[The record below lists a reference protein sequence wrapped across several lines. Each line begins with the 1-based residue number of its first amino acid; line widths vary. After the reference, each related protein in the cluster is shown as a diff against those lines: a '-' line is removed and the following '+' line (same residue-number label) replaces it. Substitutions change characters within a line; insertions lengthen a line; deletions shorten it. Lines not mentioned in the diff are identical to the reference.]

1 MIGACA
7 DGEGIPGVDTTKF
20 QQLNFNNSTSTTQ
33 LQQLNFKASYSQRIQ
48 NHSFLKTMNQK
59 PTLHFFCG
67 KMASGKSTLARSL
80 AEEKNTI
87 PIAEDVW
94 LSKLYPEE
102 INTFDDYLK
111 YSPRL
116 KAILSQHIQHLLL
129 QDISVVLDFPGNTP
143 SQRNWFRPIFE
154 SVGANH
160 LLHYVV
166 ASNELCK
173 QQLKIRRQDKPEGS
187 AFTTEAE
194 FEAITK
200 YFQPPTPEEGFNI
213 HTYQRKYSN

>member
-1 MIGACA
+1 MAI
-7 DGEGIPGVDTTKF
+7 EVTV
-20 QQLNFNNSTSTTQ
+20 S
-33 LQQLNFKASYSQRIQ
+33 
-48 NHSFLKTMNQK
+48 NQK

-80 AEEKNTI
+80 AEENNAVLI
-87 PIAEDVW
+87 CEDLW
-94 LSKLYPEE
+94 LSKLYSEE
-102 INTFDDYLK
+102 INDLDDYLK
-111 YSPRL
+111 YSSRL
-116 KAILSQHIQHLLL
+116 KIILSQHIQNLLL
-129 QDISVVLDFPGNTP
+129 QGVSIVLDFPGNTP
-143 SQRNWFRPIFE
+143 KQRNWFRSIFE

-173 QQLKIRRQDKPEGS
+173 QQLKIRSQDKPQGS

-200 YFQPPTPEEGFNI
+200 YFQPPTPEEKFNI
-213 HTYQRKYSN
+213 KTYSRN